1 MYPQTCVRAVFEI
14 KGKVSLLSHVE
25 TSDAKKKKSF
35 NFGMGLF
42 SFNLCVYFWFFCRI
56 SVNL

>member
-25 TSDAKKKKSF
+25 TSDAKKKRVLILVWVCFLLICVSI
-35 NFGMGLF
+35 FGF
-42 SFNLCVYFWFFCRI
+42 SVE
-56 SVNL
+56 SV

>member
-25 TSDAKKKKSF
+25 TSDAKKKEF
-35 NFGMGLF
+35 
-42 SFNLCVYFWFFCRI
+42 
-56 SVNL
+56 